1 VPHQLSTEEAAS
13 SGATEGTPKVAK
25 VVAIPSQMDL
35 EYYVEVTGHYTTAS
49 AAASAISLRNTAKS
63 SSDKAIVEVENESK
77 SIYKDVLADSEL
89 RRVCGNRWFS
99 YSDFP
104 KAGKCYSKGIQYAQT
119 FLQQE
124 MAEDEEKEE
133 KVEKEERV
141 TELVEDD
148 KVPAVR

>member
-1 VPHQLSTEEAAS
+1 LLPTQEAAS
-13 SGATEGTPKVAK
+13 SGAAEGAPKVAK
-25 VVAIPSQMDL
+25 VVAIPSLMDL

-63 SSDKAIVEVENESK
+63 SSDIAVIEVENKSK

-104 KAGKCYSKGIQYAQT
+104 KAGKCYSKGIQYAQN

-124 MAEDEEKEE
+124 LAEEEEGKEEGKEE
-133 KVEKEERV
+133 KV
-141 TELVEDD
+141 TELLEDD
-148 KVPAVR
+148 IAPASR